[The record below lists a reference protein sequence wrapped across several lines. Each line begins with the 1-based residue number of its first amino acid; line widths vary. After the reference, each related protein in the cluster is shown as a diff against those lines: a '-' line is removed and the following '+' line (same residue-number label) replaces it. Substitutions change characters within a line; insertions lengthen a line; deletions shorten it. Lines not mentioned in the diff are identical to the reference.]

1 METTL
6 LKPGDIIR
14 IREDIKPS
22 VDYKM
27 IFNEKIVNTWIQDD
41 MLLGGTLVEI
51 IDIHHGQYRV
61 KSFNEKVNSSQYLY
75 EQDDFWLYTDQMFD
89 PEMIQILLE
98 DRTDY

>member
-27 IFNEKIVNTWIQDD
+27 IFNEKITNTWIQDD

-51 IDIHHGQYRV
+51 KDIHHGQYRV
-61 KSFNEKVNSSQYLY
+61 ESFNEKANFSQHIYD
-75 EQDDFWLYTDQMFD
+75 QDDFWLYTDQMFD